1 MSEEMTQTEDFEN
14 SMKSYEKI
22 KEEIFEEEKKR
33 TLKDKANKECLKQI
47 EIIEKAKANVLKEEQ
62 KLFKLIQ
69 KREAL

>member
-1 MSEEMTQTEDFEN
+1 MSEEMIQTEDFEN
-14 SMKSYEKI
+14 SMKNYEKI

-62 KLFKLIQ
+62 KLLKLIQ

>member
-1 MSEEMTQTEDFEN
+1 MSEEMIQTEDFEN